1 MKDNNQP
8 TWWEWALLI
17 ILGLPIC
24 LVGLIVVVLA
34 SIWLGGVTFIQYF
47 FTKYGQI
54 DNKCP

>member
-17 ILGLPIC
+17 VLGLPIC

-34 SIWLGGVTFIQYF
+34 SIWLGGVTFIHTSLQ
-47 FTKYGQI
+47 
-54 DNKCP
+54 